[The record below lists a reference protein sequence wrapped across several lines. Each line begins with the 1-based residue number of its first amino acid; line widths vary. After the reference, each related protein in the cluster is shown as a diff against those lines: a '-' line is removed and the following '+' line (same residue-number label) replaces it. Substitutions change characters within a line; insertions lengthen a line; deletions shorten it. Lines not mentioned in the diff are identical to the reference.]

1 MVQEKRDGLA
11 QRLVVFVALAIDGL
25 NLLTQQVGF
34 RQRQRIVLGLQRR
47 LQGRQLGRH
56 LCFYFG
62 IGRGEP
68 HRVGD
73 EQKMGATFH
82 VLQFNCFNL
91 FHCNFIFKNNIMI

>member
-1 MVQEKRDGLA
+1 MAQEKRDGLA
-11 QRLVVFVALAIDGL
+11 QRLVVLVALRIERFNFAA
-25 NLLTQQVGF
+25 QQVGF

-73 EQKMGATFH
+73 EQKMGAITH
-82 VLQFNCFNL
+82 ALQTD
-91 FHCNFIFKNNIMI
+91 